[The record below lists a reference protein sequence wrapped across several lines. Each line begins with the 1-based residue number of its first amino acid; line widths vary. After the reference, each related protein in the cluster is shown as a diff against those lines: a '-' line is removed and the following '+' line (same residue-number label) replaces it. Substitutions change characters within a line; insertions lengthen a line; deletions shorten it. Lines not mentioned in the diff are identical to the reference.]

1 MPWYNYSSFSVL
13 VTVFY
18 FKHSLTNQG
27 MQMHWEHSA
36 PGFKLIV
43 TSSFQHFTC
52 LCQGERWA
60 VIPPLPLNP
69 MSPESSYKENCH
81 LFLHYSK
88 LALASSKSIR
98 DYASRMIYIK
108 VGIKGKSVTWKK
120 GVFATNLVCACQEAY
135 SLPNLKR
142 NQDNSQRYIP
152 ASGQSFHK
160 ETFCLK
166 FACEVRGK
174 PLSLASTCSLFK

>member
-1 MPWYNYSSFSVL
+1 
-13 VTVFY
+13 
-18 FKHSLTNQG
+18 
-27 MQMHWEHSA
+27 MQRHWQHSA

-43 TSSFQHFTC
+43 ISSFQHFTC

-69 MSPESSYKENCH
+69 MSPKPSYKENCH

-88 LALASSKSIR
+88 LALTSSKSIR

-120 GVFATNLVCACQEAY
+120 GVLPQILCVHVKKHIHCLIWKETRTTPRDIYLHLACLSIKRFSVWSLPVKVEENLSPWQAHVAY
-135 SLPNLKR
+135 SNR
-142 NQDNSQRYIP
+142 
-152 ASGQSFHK
+152 
-160 ETFCLK
+160 
-166 FACEVRGK
+166 
-174 PLSLASTCSLFK
+174 